1 MSKVES
7 FNESGE
13 CFGVRYVRADADII
27 TETSIN
33 YSDGVL
39 REHKIKEYTGRMHT
53 GTGIKIGNRLIN
65 YNISKCKYDN
75 YDVYTEYKEISPYEN
90 MNLPITYAIFIIKSI
105 ILQPLNI
112 QMKNLRPFLMQILR
126 IILKKYKKTVF
137 KSYKIV
143 LK

>member
-39 REHKIKEYTGRMHT
+39 REHKLKEYTGRMHT
-53 GTGIKIGNRLIN
+53 GTGIK
-65 YNISKCKYDN
+65 
-75 YDVYTEYKEISPYEN
+75 
-90 MNLPITYAIFIIKSI
+90 
-105 ILQPLNI
+105 
-112 QMKNLRPFLMQILR
+112 
-126 IILKKYKKTVF
+126 
-137 KSYKIV
+137 
-143 LK
+143 